1 MIPVKKLINISF
13 IVELIVVS
21 VLALSFYGLY
31 NYSLDEPAWSFNLC
45 LIIDMIGFTIAGGV
59 LTYSFHIKDTKR
71 AILLLNIQT
80 IIVSIGL
87 IMWGIDAIHKK
98 HIIMNLEHFMGAD
111 AELIGKISI
120 GVGVLGIIWSLFA
133 KAPAKSQ
140 TSYSAFMICANCLE
154 PYSKQS
160 LEISSCP
167 KCGGML
173 EALKGFYERHP
184 DKQDTNLGNDK
195 ARLSIQGKNIKEFF
209 RALFLIIFLALI
221 VLYALWQSFIVHGFK

>member
-13 IVELIVVS
+13 IAELLVVCG
-21 VLALSFYGLY
+21 LAVSFYGLY
-31 NYSLDEPAWSFNLC
+31 NYSLDEPTWSFNLW
-45 LIIDMIGFTIAGGV
+45 LIIDMIGLTIAGGV
-59 LTYSFHIKDTKR
+59 LTCSFHIKDTKR

-87 IMWGIDAIHKK
+87 IMWGIEAIHKK
-98 HIIMNLEHFMGAD
+98 HIIVNLEHFIGAD
-111 AELIGKISI
+111 ADLIGKFSI
-120 GVGVLGIIWSLFA
+120 GVGMLGIIWSLFT
-133 KAPAKSQ
+133 KAPHKSP
-140 TSYSAFMICANCLE
+140 TSHSEVMICVNCLA

-160 LEISSCP
+160 VETSSCP

-195 ARLSIQGKNIKEFF
+195 GKSSVQGKNIKEFF

-221 VLYALWQSFIVHGFK
+221 VLYAFWQSFIVHGFK